1 MFNNNKQ
8 VGRTRVNWNHDSKKT
23 KKTHVQQ
30 KKVNETQMDKLYQL
44 QEQFFK
50 EGMNS
55 LEYRNYV
62 QEKINDKMF
71 YYRKLSEEDFSK
83 LQQRYR
89 RLVQEKEN
97 KVNEL
102 LESRKRN
109 KRQKKLFKEKKKKII
124 YEQKKKMIGQLFKVI
139 SESNVQGMN
148 KKGIGLSDDPDLWK
162 ETKKGLFAGGR
173 YPEKADKKW
182 IKVYQKIE
190 SPVSAH
196 LFDFHSHDELNQHV
210 LNC

>member
-1 MFNNNKQ
+1 MYSNHKQ
-8 VGRTRVNWNHDSKKT
+8 MGRSRVNWNYDSKKT

-44 QEQFFK
+44 QQQFFK

-109 KRQKKLFKEKKKKII
+109 NRRKKLFKEKKKKII
-124 YEQKKKMIGQLFKVI
+124 YEQKKKMIGQLF
-139 SESNVQGMN
+139 NF
-148 KKGIGLSDDPDLWK
+148 
-162 ETKKGLFAGGR
+162 TR
-173 YPEKADKKW
+173 Y
-182 IKVYQKIE
+182 
-190 SPVSAH
+190 
-196 LFDFHSHDELNQHV
+196 FD
-210 LNC
+210 